1 MHCTCAHQ
9 LLREAAAQPEKH
21 ACCDLGR
28 CCVQCSIKNHIN
40 NAFHSSEIAF
50 EPEHIV
56 STVLPQ
62 VAPHLK
68 LGEQHDA
75 HEFLRL
81 LINGMGEGY
90 LSTLFRGWV
99 QSSVQCEECGH
110 VSSKEEF
117 IGGDLGLE
125 VTDGSIS
132 TVKESLSHH
141 TKVETLSGANA
152 YQ

>member
-9 LLREAAAQPEKH
+9 LLREVAAQH
-21 ACCDLGR
+21 ACSGLGS
-28 CCVQCSIKNHIN
+28 CVQCSIKNHIN
-40 NAFHSSEIAF
+40 NAFRSSAGAF

-56 STVLPQ
+56 NTVLPQ
-62 VAPHLK
+62 VASDLIDR
-68 LGEQHDA
+68 EQQHDA

-90 LSTLFRGWV
+90 LSTLFQGWV
-99 QSSVQCEECGH
+99 QSSVKCEECGH

-125 VTDGSIS
+125 VTDDSIR
-132 TVKESLSHH
+132 TVKESLVRH
-141 TKVETLSGANA
+141 TKVETLCGENA